1 MIYSN
6 TLKQRYQNWP
16 ALERAIEALPTA
28 KARGNVFEEF
38 TFAYFTLKA
47 QMYQISEVYTSA
59 DIPDEYRKKYKL
71 GNAQHQ
77 DSGVDGLIIT
87 NEGKAIAYQCKFR
100 SGRVKPTYE
109 ELTKFWSDGRYC
121 DFCCTVANSYSVSN
135 LSDKHSENLQ
145 ILAKD
150 FDSLDATFFEQLYDL
165 VNNQNVNKDKVF
177 YTPHNYQTRII
188 DDVVSGFAVE
198 DRGKIIAACGTGK
211 TLTSLWIVEAM
222 EAETVLF
229 LAPSISLVKQT
240 LESWADQA
248 KVPFAYLCVC
258 SDNTVS
264 SNINDDEADITVSQL
279 GVPVTTDIEEIANF
293 LDNTKGKVRYIFST
307 YQSADKI
314 SEAQKVAK
322 DTFDLIICDEAHRT
336 AGLRSSF
343 SLALED
349 QFIRSKKRLF
359 MTATERMVRPLLK
372 RNAEESGKVI
382 FSMDDEN
389 VYGPLLSKYNFGDA
403 IKDKTISD
411 YKIIVAGVKESEV
424 YNYIA
429 ENKHLKVEDLD
440 ENTKTQSAE
449 ILYSK
454 ILLAKAMR
462 EFSIKKTISFHSSI
476 QRAKNFV
483 SENGEEISL
492 SSVIREFNQN
502 IDSTNLYI
510 DNINCQIDSGMRAQ
524 ILEKFK
530 ESEFSVIS
538 NAKCL
543 TEGVDVPII
552 DSVYFIDRKKSLVDI
567 VQACGRALRTKKGV
581 DKTAY
586 FIIPI
591 LIPESSVA
599 TDILHSEDFEIVYN
613 IIQALRD
620 QDNRLEDWIERL
632 NSEYVKTGRIGG
644 SLTEDEPVSVQIEGV
659 DIQQFSEELY
669 VQIATV
675 NANPTHA
682 QKKTVFGKGERK
694 TGHSRIF
701 KTIGDFSFDSFM
713 DNLVDPTIDIF
724 REEGKNVLPAAD
736 LKVNHNNV
744 SHTFRLGLTEKDGK
758 NYKLTPLGE
767 YYLDGR
773 IKPRDLFRKQMLRY
787 SHTLEEQKSERTLFP
802 YRACLE
808 ILKGL
813 DSFEPLTFNEF
824 AFCIYPMY
832 DSTEESIQTAI
843 DDIKYLRKNY
853 PKLEAISMAN
863 QSQIL
868 QVLNKHFVT
877 SLTEVDIWGSKA
889 TTVKNQFMYFRNH
902 LSLFDEI
909 IQIKNGNICLKPGIT
924 AKDIEKL
931 LSLDKDIEKI
941 DKKNL
946 FAKYT
951 EAFVMLM
958 IFGLV

>member
-1 MIYSN
+1 MIYST
-6 TLKQRYQNWP
+6 TLKQKYSNWP
-16 ALERAIEALPTA
+16 DLEKAIEALPTA

-38 TFAYFTLKA
+38 TFAYFSIKS
-47 QMYQISEVYTSA
+47 QKYQIAEIYTA
-59 DIPDEYRKKYKL
+59 TDIPDSYRKELKI
-71 GNAQHQ
+71 GSRQHH

-87 NEGKAIAYQCKFR
+87 TDGKSIAYQCKFR
-100 SGRVKPTYE
+100 SGRIKPSYE

-135 LSDKHSENLQ
+135 LSDKHEKNLQ
-145 ILAKD
+145 VLAND
-150 FDSLDATFFEQLYDL
+150 FDELEESFFNRLYEL
-165 VNNQNVNKDKVF
+165 TNYEKVDKNRVF
-177 YTPHNYQTRII
+177 HKPYDHQTKII
-188 DDVVSGFAVE
+188 NDVIEKLSVE

-222 EAETVLF
+222 KAETVLF
-229 LAPSISLVKQT
+229 LAPSIALVKQT

-248 KVPFAYLCVC
+248 KVTFTYLCVC

-264 SNINDDEADITVSQL
+264 SNISDDETDISVSQL
-279 GVPVTTDIEEIANF
+279 GVPVTTDVDKIADF

-307 YQSADKI
+307 YQSTDKI
-314 SEAQKVAK
+314 SKAQEIAK

-336 AGLRSSF
+336 AGMRSNF

-349 QFIRSKKRLF
+349 RFIRSKKRLF

-372 RNAEESGKVI
+372 RNAEENGKII
-382 FSMDDEN
+382 FSMDDVT
-389 VYGPLLSKYNFGDA
+389 VYGPLLSQYNFGKA
-403 IKDKTISD
+403 IADKTISD
-411 YKIIVAGVKESEV
+411 YKIVVAGVKESEV

-429 ENKHLKVEDLD
+429 ENKLLEVEDLD
-440 ENTKTQSAE
+440 ENAKTTTAE

-462 EFSIKKTISFHSSI
+462 EFPIKKTISFHSSI

-483 SENGEEISL
+483 SEGGEEISL
-492 SSVIREFNQN
+492 SNVIREFNQN
-502 IDSTNLYI
+502 INNENLYI
-510 DNINCQIDSGMRAQ
+510 DNINCQIDAGARAQ
-524 ILEKFK
+524 ILNKFRK
-530 ESEFSVIS
+530 SEYAVIS

-552 DSVYFIDRKKSLVDI
+552 DSVYFIDRKKSIVDI
-567 VQACGRALRTKKGV
+567 VQACGRALRTHKGV

-599 TDILHSEDFEIVYN
+599 SDILHSEDFEIVYN
-613 IIQALRD
+613 VIQALRD
-620 QDNRLEDWIERL
+620 QDNRLEDWIDRL
-632 NSEYVKTGRIGG
+632 NDKYVKTGRIGEIPNDY
-644 SLTEDEPVSVQIEGV
+644 TPITVQIEGI

-675 NANPTHA
+675 NANPTHIRRK
-682 QKKTVFGKGERK
+682 QIFGKGERK
-694 TGHSRIF
+694 AGHSRIF
-701 KTIGDFSFDSFM
+701 KTIGDFSFNAFIT
-713 DNLVDPTIDIF
+713 NLVDPTMNIYRKRGTNILSGA
-724 REEGKNVLPAAD
+724 EIKI
-736 LKVNHNNV
+736 NHNNV
-744 SHTFRLGLTEKDGK
+744 SHSYKLGLTETTNKK
-758 NYKLTPLGE
+758 YKLTPLGE
-767 YYLDGR
+767 HYIDGK
-773 IKPRDLFRKQMLRY
+773 ISAKELFKKQMLRY
-787 SHTLEEQKSERTLFP
+787 FSTREEQKNQRILFS

-813 DSFEPLTFNEF
+813 DPSKPLTFNEF

-832 DSTEESIQTAI
+832 DSTPESIQTAI
-843 DDIKYLRKNY
+843 DDIKYLRENY
-853 PKLEAISMAN
+853 PKLEAINLAN
-863 QSQIL
+863 QAQTL
-868 QVLNKHFVT
+868 QVLNMHFGT
-877 SLTEVDIWGSKA
+877 SLTEIDIWGIKP

-909 IQIKNGNICLKPGIT
+909 IIIKDSNICIKPGVT
-924 AKDIEKL
+924 AKEINEL
-931 LSLDKDIEKI
+931 LSTDKDIEKI

-951 EAFVMLM
+951 EV
-958 IFGLV
+958 